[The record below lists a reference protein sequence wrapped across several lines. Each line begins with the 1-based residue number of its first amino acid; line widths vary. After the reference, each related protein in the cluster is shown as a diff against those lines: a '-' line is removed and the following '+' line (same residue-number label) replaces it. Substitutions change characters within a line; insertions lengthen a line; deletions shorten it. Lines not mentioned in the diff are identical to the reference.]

1 MRFFLIIAPIVLGVA
16 TAVDPALGSTGEFYG
31 IYREHPGAIEAHSV
45 LLHWAWI
52 LFVPG
57 FVALL
62 DPIRRRGAVL
72 ARIAWIATVLGLV
85 TFSALMASD
94 LFVLALEQT
103 FADNETVQKVNRT
116 FESLGAW
123 PTAGWQI
130 PGVVGWMIALIVT
143 PIAAARAR
151 VISWWTAGAALVG
164 TALYLQFAASP
175 MPWSLAGPVV
185 LTGAYGFAFRS
196 VGSFT
201 PAADEPDTFG
211 AFRHAF
217 GRVCMVLAPVSFAV
231 GLATV
236 PGFEPDPAQLV
247 QHPVQSQASAF
258 FLHLGWLLFIPAVLT
273 LMRGGGRF
281 ARIAGVVTVLALA
294 NFSGLMV
301 GDYLDLAA
309 RMVLTPEQAQQVSDA
324 MGTYN
329 GFAFS
334 WVLFGMFG
342 TLLGLIL
349 VATATTVD
357 GRSRWWVPALVG
369 AGVVAF
375 LVLGVGPLSLLSPVL
390 LLAGFGLLARGLGSS
405 AAPRPAPAP
414 APLAG

>member
-1 MRFFLIIAPIVLGVA
+1 MRFFLILAPVVLGVA
-16 TAVDPALGSTGEFYG
+16 SAVDPALGSTGEFYG
-31 IYREHPGAIEAHSV
+31 IYREHPAAIEAHSV

-52 LFVPG
+52 LFALG

-62 DPIRRRGAVL
+62 DPIRRRGSVL
-72 ARIAWIATVLGLV
+72 ARIAWVATVLGMV
-85 TFSALMASD
+85 TFSALMAID
-94 LFVLALEQT
+94 LFLLALEQT
-103 FADNETVQKVNRT
+103 FADNGTVQQVNQA
-116 FESLGAW
+116 FGALGAW

-130 PGVVGWMIALIVT
+130 PGTVGWALALILT

-164 TALYLQFAASP
+164 TALYLQFGIEP
-175 MPWSLAGPVV
+175 MPWCLAGPVV
-185 LTGAYGFAFRS
+185 MTGAYFVAFRS
-196 VGSFT
+196 LGSHAA
-201 PAADEPDTFG
+201 PAEPDTFG
-211 AFRHAF
+211 AFRVRF
-217 GRVCMVLAPVSFAV
+217 GRVCMILAPLSFAV

-247 QHPVQSQASAF
+247 LHPAQSQASAF

-301 GDYLDLAA
+301 GDYADLAA
-309 RMVLTPEQAQQVSDA
+309 RQVLTPEEATRVSDA
-324 MGTYN
+324 MGTYY
-329 GFAFS
+329 GFAFG
-334 WVLFGMFG
+334 WIMFGMVG

-349 VATATTVD
+349 VAVATTLD

-375 LVLGVGPLSLLSPVL
+375 LALGVGPLSLLSPLL
-390 LLAGFGLLARGLGSS
+390 LLAGFGLLARGLTPAR
-405 AAPRPAPAP
+405 AATDPVPVPAA
-414 APLAG
+414 